1 MDSLTFTLPV
11 EPVGCPRPRAFNA
24 GNGRASVHMPEEYV
38 AWKQTA
44 TVLLR
49 NQVNRAADFCT
60 LTGKMVPSVLLSPTV
75 EVGIVAVFARPERR
89 PKQAFQAHW
98 ATGLR
103 VRRPC
108 KPDADNVGKAALDAL
123 KSAVEHLLPDW
134 DDARCDLSGVSRWWA
149 AKDEDPGLVIVIRPV
164 DRMVWEA
171 ENAEAT
177 ILHLR
182 RCLAVAEG
190 GSFLDGEIIPGLD
203 GWRSVA
209 GCWQCGRY
217 TVEHRRWWAVNEGA
231 RKCAS
236 AYDGILA
243 ANRAK
248 VGS

>member
-1 MDSLTFTLPV
+1 MNSLTFTLPV
-11 EPVGCPRPRAFNA
+11 EPVGCPRPRTFNT
-24 GNGRASVHMPEEYV
+24 GNGRARVHMPEEYV

-134 DDARCDLSGVSRWWA
+134 EDRKSTRLNSSHEWISRM
-149 AKDEDPGLVIVIRPV
+149 P
-164 DRMVWEA
+164 
-171 ENAEAT
+171 
-177 ILHLR
+177 
-182 RCLAVAEG
+182 
-190 GSFLDGEIIPGLD
+190 S
-203 GWRSVA
+203 
-209 GCWQCGRY
+209 
-217 TVEHRRWWAVNEGA
+217 
-231 RKCAS
+231 S
-236 AYDGILA
+236 A
-243 ANRAK
+243 
-248 VGS
+248 